1 MFNYLK
7 SRIKKLHYKRLFLFG
22 AYNTIIWLTIV
33 AVVIDF
39 ILDEKTD
46 SLIDALYGILSFI
59 AYKTICK
66 KGNVNLAA
74 ITLFWISTFIEIL
87 YITAHS
93 IDFNIIFALFIPILA
108 FYTMKKRSLII
119 NLILYYLILIAIF
132 TYYYTAT
139 SNNIFLHNQSF
150 LFSYFIAHLFIL
162 SFGAFYYLAID
173 EFIHR
178 LEEANKTQKLLLK
191 EVHHR
196 VKNNLNLIAS
206 ILGLQKN
213 LLKDETAKYLLEQNK
228 HRVESIAL
236 LHNILYKNNLLDST
250 DTKLYLNSLID
261 NIIKSSSNNNIKIMT
276 DIQQIRL
283 SMNSMLQLGIILN
296 EMLTNS
302 LKHNINEIISI
313 EIVFKKID
321 NIYHLIYC
329 DNSKNVDLTELK
341 DGFGYNLITL
351 SASAFNAEI
360 KIENRDRFCYNIA
373 LNNLEES
380 VEY

>member
-7 SRIKKLHYKRLFLFG
+7 KQIKALHYKKLFLFG

-33 AVVIDF
+33 AVIIDF
-39 ILDEKTD
+39 LFENKID
-46 SLIDALYGILSFI
+46 SAIDALYGILSFI

-66 KGNVNLAA
+66 KGDINLAA

-87 YITAHS
+87 YLIVHS

-108 FYTMKKRSLII
+108 FYTMKKSSLII
-119 NLILYYLILIAIF
+119 NLILYYLVLIAIF
-132 TYYYTAT
+132 SYYYITT
-139 SNNIFLHNQSF
+139 SNNIFLHNQNF

-213 LLKDETAKYLLEQNK
+213 LQKNRTTKYLLEQNQL
-228 HRVESIAL
+228 RVESIAL
-236 LHNILYKNNLLDST
+236 LHNILYKNNLLDSA
-250 DTKLYLNSLID
+250 DTKLYLTSLSEQ
-261 NIIKSSSNNNIKIMT
+261 IIKSYNVNNIKIMT
-276 DIQQIRL
+276 NFQQIKL
-283 SMNSMLQLGIILN
+283 SMNSMLQLGIMLN

-302 LKHNINEIISI
+302 LKHNNNKIISI
-313 EIVFKKID
+313 KILFKKID
-321 NIYHLIYC
+321 DIYHLIYC

-360 KIENRDRFCYNIA
+360 KIENKDKFCYDIA
-373 LNNLEES
+373 LIKLEES
-380 VEY
+380 IES

>member
-108 FYTMKKRSLII
+108 FYTMQKRSLII
-119 NLILYYLILIAIF
+119 NLTLYYLILIAIF

-139 SNNIFLHNQSF
+139 SSNIFLHNQSF

-162 SFGAFYYLAID
+162 SFGVFYYLAID

-178 LEEANKTQKLLLK
+178 LEESNKTQKLLLK

-351 SASAFNAEI
+351 SASAFKADI
-360 KIENRDRFCYNIA
+360 DIENKNRFCYNIA